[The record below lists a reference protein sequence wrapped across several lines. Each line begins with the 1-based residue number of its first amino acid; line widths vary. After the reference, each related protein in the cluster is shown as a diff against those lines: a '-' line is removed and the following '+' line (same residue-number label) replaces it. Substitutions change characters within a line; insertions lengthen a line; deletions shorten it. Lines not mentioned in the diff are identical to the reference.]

1 MVVGSGVGAFL
12 AAKKETAWGTYTAP
26 SVGFPGNFN
35 LKPEHQVIPVGGYAA
50 AGRFMP
56 TDEIETLLWGTG
68 HYESEVLRDG
78 MGMWLQHIMGGNAT
92 PVQQAATTAYLQTHV
107 FADNYGKGLTVQ
119 VGAPTT
125 AGTQNP
131 FTGYGGKSTAAT
143 FSCAKGESLKMSSDW
158 IFKKV
163 DQVQTA
169 VSPSYTTT
177 QASLPFNWTQMS
189 LKLGT
194 YASEAS
200 VQGVKGV
207 SVSIARG
214 MNADD
219 AFYAGNSGY
228 MSEPVW
234 SASDFGSVVSIA
246 GTVEIDN
253 VTKADFIDRFF
264 NHSVTSLVWDFTGPI
279 IASTYAYAFTLTC
292 PKVYFDT
299 SAIDVSGAGVISA
312 SVPFTARYDT
322 TNGYPTLKYMSVN
335 DTGL

>member
-35 LKPEHQVIPVGGYAA
+35 IKPERETVSVGGYAA
-50 AGRFMP
+50 AGRMMP
-56 TDEIETLLWGTG
+56 LDEIETRLWGTG
-68 HYESEVLRDG
+68 HYESEILRDG
-78 MGMWLQHIMGGNAT
+78 MGMWLQHIMGGNAA

-107 FADNYGKGLTVQ
+107 LADNYGKGLTVQ
-119 VGAPTT
+119 VGAPSTG
-125 AGTQNP
+125 GTQNP
-131 FTGYGGKSTAAT
+131 FTGYGGKATAAT
-143 FSCAKGESLKMSSDW
+143 FSCAKGEVLKMSSDW
-158 IFKKV
+158 FFKKV
-163 DQVQTA
+163 DQIQTA

-177 QASLPFNWTQMS
+177 QSSLPFNFTQMS

-194 YASEAS
+194 YGAEAS

-207 SVSIARG
+207 SVSLARS
-214 MNADD
+214 MNLDD
-219 AFYAGNSGY
+219 AFYAGNAGY
-228 MSEPVW
+228 PSEPVL
-234 SASDFGSVVSIA
+234 SGSDIDSLTPIT
-246 GTVEIDN
+246 GTIEIDN

-292 PKVYFDT
+292 PRVYFDT
-299 SAIDVSGAGVISA
+299 TAIEVSGAGVISA
-312 SVPFTARYDT
+312 SVPFTARLDA

-335 DTGL
+335 DTGV